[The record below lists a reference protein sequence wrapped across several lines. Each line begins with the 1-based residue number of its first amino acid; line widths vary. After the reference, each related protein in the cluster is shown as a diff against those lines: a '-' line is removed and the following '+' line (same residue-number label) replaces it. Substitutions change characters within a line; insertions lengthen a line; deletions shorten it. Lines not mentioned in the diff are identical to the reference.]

1 MRAGSNQACSP
12 WLLALQ
18 NDRPGSIDVG
28 HQLVGFLVSTIGV
41 VAFRE
46 SEIGRRE
53 LCRGERGDIDPEAF
67 EEGQGVFERQFQL
80 LWVRVSD
87 WLAD

>member
-1 MRAGSNQACSP
+1 MIPSTSSVSP
-12 WLLALQ
+12 RLLALQ

-28 HQLVGFLVSTIGV
+28 HQFVGFLVSAIGV
-41 VAFRE
+41 VAFGE

-53 LCRGERGDIDPEAF
+53 LCRGQRGDIDPEAF